1 MVIYP
6 IKQQQHM
13 SACVGNVVEQ
23 DRTRKALGRS
33 SSPHAHR
40 CIASCRTVCII
51 EFDPCRL
58 PVPSIENAVMAVR
71 QISTS
76 RMLEMAVLGNILSI
90 AFFNY
95 FGISVTQSMS
105 ATHRMV
111 LDSIRT
117 MVIWVFSLAVG
128 WQSFAALQVVGFTI
142 LLFGTLVYNEL
153 LVVPGFSTG
162 GEHGG
167 LIEALVDEEETDR
180 LLPENRGIN

>member
-1 MVIYP
+1 M
-6 IKQQQHM
+6 
-13 SACVGNVVEQ
+13 
-23 DRTRKALGRS
+23 
-33 SSPHAHR
+33 
-40 CIASCRTVCII
+40 
-51 EFDPCRL
+51 
-58 PVPSIENAVMAVR
+58 PSIENAVMAVR

>member
-1 MVIYP
+1 
-6 IKQQQHM
+6 
-13 SACVGNVVEQ
+13 
-23 DRTRKALGRS
+23 
-33 SSPHAHR
+33 
-40 CIASCRTVCII
+40 
-51 EFDPCRL
+51 
-58 PVPSIENAVMAVR
+58 MAVR

-142 LLFGTLVYNEL
+142 LLLGTLVYNEL

-162 GEHGG
+162 GGHAG
-167 LIEALVDEEETDR
+167 LTEALVDEEEGDR
-180 LLPENRGIN
+180 LLPDNRGIN